1 MIDIICADIQKAVD
15 AGAYISA
22 LSLALTLPDWCGK
35 AEYPTMGT
43 TSRYK
48 KWYSENVGQ
57 YETYE
62 GNTGSF
68 LSADVVYSLRNHLLH
83 QGALSYE
90 NSEVHQEQN
99 KVNEF
104 TLYFNLNECDGGS
117 SSVHY
122 RWGTD
127 EIEHRAF
134 KLNALNLIMK
144 LRLCAM
150 GYYAENREKFDFM
163 NITILEKGV
172 K

>member
-1 MIDIICADIQKAVD
+1 M
-15 AGAYISA
+15 
-22 LSLALTLPDWCGK
+22 
-35 AEYPTMGT
+35 
-43 TSRYK
+43 
-48 KWYSENVGQ
+48 
-57 YETYE
+57 
-62 GNTGSF
+62 
-68 LSADVVYSLRNHLLH
+68 RNHLLH

-134 KLNALNLIMK
+134 KVNALNLIMK